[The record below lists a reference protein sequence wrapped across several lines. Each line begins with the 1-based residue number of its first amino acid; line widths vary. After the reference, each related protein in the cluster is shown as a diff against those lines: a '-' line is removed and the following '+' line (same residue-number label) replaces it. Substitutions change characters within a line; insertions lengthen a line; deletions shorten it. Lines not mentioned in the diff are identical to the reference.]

1 MKNTTIKRIATSS
14 LALVLLHG
22 NSFAR
27 LAIGIHLAART
38 ASAVAAQKTE
48 PCVRRPM
55 IATGGRAASK
65 ASPSRQFDA
74 GENSFTTGQDWF
86 RD

>member
-1 MKNTTIKRIATSS
+1 MLNEALNPPGNQNRRRSQEHHEKHNIKRIATSS

-38 ASAVAAQKTE
+38 ASAVAAQKTS
-48 PCVRRPM
+48 P
-55 IATGGRAASK
+55 ASG
-65 ASPSRQFDA
+65 AR
-74 GENSFTTGQDWF
+74 
-86 RD
+86 